1 MSAGIYIHVP
11 FCAVKC
17 PYCDFYSVRFSRE
30 AVRRYADAV
39 CRNLA
44 ALPDRLQ
51 ADTVYF
57 GGGTPSLLPT
67 EIIQRFLDTIRQRC
81 LLSAD
86 AEITLEANPLTA
98 TDEKLTAWR
107 ESGINRLS
115 LGIQSFDAEILR
127 ILGRKHTPEQG
138 LQAIRR
144 AKSAGFSN
152 LSIDLMLGL
161 KQHTQSRWQQELETA
176 IAQPVTHISAYLLKI
191 EPQTPFGSNPPDM
204 PDDDILAD
212 RYLQMHDVLTA
223 NGFTHYEISN
233 FARCG
238 SNEKQSKVMISAHNT
253 KYWRLEPYYGI
264 GPAAHS
270 CYGGVRYAVSR
281 DLEAF
286 CSAPL
291 QEQIITEPHAE
302 SESERIM
309 LGLRLK
315 EGIRLDSVPQSRT
328 RLMQRAKL
336 LIPEYLECDGETL
349 RMTPQ
354 GWLVSNAVLLRLGI

>member
-17 PYCDFYSVRFSRE
+17 PYCDFYSVRFSRGT
-30 AVRRYADAV
+30 VTQYAEAV

-44 ALPDRLQ
+44 ALPENLR

-57 GGGTPSLLPT
+57 GGGTPSLLPA
-67 EIIQRFLDTIRQRC
+67 EMIAEMLRTIRQRC
-81 LLSAD
+81 FLADD

-98 TDEKLTAWR
+98 TAEALAEWR
-107 ESGINRLS
+107 NSGINRLS

-144 AKSAGFSN
+144 AKEAGFSN

-161 KQHTQSRWQQELETA
+161 KQHTEALWQRELETA

-191 EPQTPFGSNPPDM
+191 EEQTPFGSNPPDM
-204 PDDDILAD
+204 LDDDALAD
-212 RYLQMHDVLTA
+212 RYLQMHNVLTA
-223 NGFTHYEISN
+223 NGFSHYEISN
-233 FARCG
+233 FALPDYESR
-238 SNEKQSKVMISAHNT
+238 HNT

-270 CYGGVRYAVSR
+270 CYGGVRYAVPR

-286 CSAPL
+286 CAAQL
-291 QEQIITEPHAE
+291 QTQTVTEPHAE
-302 SESERIM
+302 TESERVM
-309 LGLRLK
+309 LGLRLR
-315 EGIRLDSVPQSRT
+315 EGIRLDSVPQSRA
-328 RLMQRAKL
+328 RLIQRAKP
-336 LIPEYLECDGETL
+336 LIPEYLQCDGEAL

-354 GWLVSNAVLLRLGI
+354 GWLVSNAVLVQLGI

>member
-1 MSAGIYIHVP
+1 MSASIYIHVP

-17 PYCDFYSVRFSRE
+17 PYCDFYSVRFSRGT
-30 AVRRYADAV
+30 VTQYAEAV

-44 ALPDRLQ
+44 ALPENLR

-57 GGGTPSLLPT
+57 GGGTPSLLPA
-67 EIIQRFLDTIRQRC
+67 EMIAEMLGTIRQRC
-81 LLSAD
+81 CLADD

-98 TDEKLTAWR
+98 TAEALAEWR
-107 ESGINRLS
+107 NSGINRLS

-144 AKSAGFSN
+144 AKEAGFSN

-161 KQHTQSRWQQELETA
+161 KQHTESLWQRELEKA
-176 IAQPVTHISAYLLKI
+176 IAQPVTHISAHLLKI
-191 EPQTPFGSNPPDM
+191 EEQTPFGSNPPDM
-204 PDDDILAD
+204 LDDDALAD
-212 RYLQMHDVLTA
+212 RYLQMHNVLTA
-223 NGFTHYEISN
+223 NGFSHYEISN
-233 FARCG
+233 FALPDYESR
-238 SNEKQSKVMISAHNT
+238 HNT

-270 CYGGVRYAVSR
+270 CYGGVRYAVPR

-286 CSAPL
+286 CAAQL
-291 QEQIITEPHAE
+291 QTQTVTEPRAE
-302 SESERIM
+302 TESERVM
-309 LGLRLK
+309 LGLRLR
-315 EGIRLDSVPQSRT
+315 EGIRLDSVPQSRA
-328 RLMQRAKL
+328 RLIQRAKP
-336 LIPEYLECDGETL
+336 LIPEYLQCDGETL

-354 GWLVSNAVLLRLGI
+354 GWLVSNAVLVQLGI

>member
-17 PYCDFYSVRFSRE
+17 PYCDFYSVRFSRGT
-30 AVRRYADAV
+30 VTQYAEAV

-44 ALPDRLQ
+44 ALPENLR

-57 GGGTPSLLPT
+57 GGGTPSLLPAEMIAGMLGT
-67 EIIQRFLDTIRQRC
+67 IQQRC
-81 LLSAD
+81 FLADD

-98 TDEKLTAWR
+98 TAEALAEWR
-107 ESGINRLS
+107 NSGINRLS

-144 AKSAGFSN
+144 AKEAGFSN

-161 KQHTQSRWQQELETA
+161 KQHTESLWQRELEKA

-191 EPQTPFGSNPPDM
+191 EEQTPFGSNPPDM
-204 PDDDILAD
+204 LDDDALAD
-212 RYLQMHDVLTA
+212 RYLQMHNVLTA
-223 NGFTHYEISN
+223 NGFSHYEISN
-233 FARCG
+233 FALPDYESR
-238 SNEKQSKVMISAHNT
+238 HNT
-253 KYWRLEPYYGI
+253 KYWRLDPYYGI

-270 CYGGVRYAVSR
+270 CYGGVRYAVPR

-286 CSAPL
+286 CAA
-291 QEQIITEPHAE
+291 QQQTQTVTEPHAE
-302 SESERIM
+302 TESERVM
-309 LGLRLK
+309 LGLRLR
-315 EGIRLDSVPQSRT
+315 EGIRLDSVPQSRA
-328 RLMQRAKL
+328 RLMQRAKP
-336 LIPEYLECDGETL
+336 LIPEYLQCDGETL

-354 GWLVSNAVLLRLGI
+354 GWLVSNAVLVQLGI

>member
-17 PYCDFYSVRFSRE
+17 PYCDFYSVRFSRGT
-30 AVRRYADAV
+30 VMQYAEAV

-44 ALPDRLQ
+44 ALPENLR

-57 GGGTPSLLPT
+57 GGGTPSLLPA
-67 EIIQRFLDTIRQRC
+67 EMIAGMLKTIRQRC
-81 LLSAD
+81 FLADD

-98 TDEKLTAWR
+98 TAEALAEWR
-107 ESGINRLS
+107 NSGINRLS

-144 AKSAGFSN
+144 AKEAGFSN

-161 KQHTQSRWQQELETA
+161 KQHTESLWQRELETA
-176 IAQPVTHISAYLLKI
+176 IAQPVTHISAYLLII
-191 EPQTPFGSNPPDM
+191 EEQTPFGSNPPDLL
-204 PDDDILAD
+204 DDDALAD
-212 RYLQMHDVLTA
+212 RYLQMHNVLTA
-223 NGFTHYEISN
+223 NGFSHYEISN
-233 FARCG
+233 FALPDYESR
-238 SNEKQSKVMISAHNT
+238 HNT

-270 CYGGVRYAVSR
+270 CYGGVRYAMPR
-281 DLEAF
+281 DLAAF
-286 CSAPL
+286 CAAQL
-291 QEQIITEPHAE
+291 QTQTVTEPHAE
-302 SESERIM
+302 TESERVM
-309 LGLRLK
+309 LGLRLR
-315 EGIRLDSVPQSRT
+315 EGIRLDSIPQSRA
-328 RLMQRAKL
+328 RLMQRAKPM
-336 LIPEYLECDGETL
+336 IPEYLLCDGETL

-354 GWLVSNAVLLRLGI
+354 GWLVSNAVLVQLGI